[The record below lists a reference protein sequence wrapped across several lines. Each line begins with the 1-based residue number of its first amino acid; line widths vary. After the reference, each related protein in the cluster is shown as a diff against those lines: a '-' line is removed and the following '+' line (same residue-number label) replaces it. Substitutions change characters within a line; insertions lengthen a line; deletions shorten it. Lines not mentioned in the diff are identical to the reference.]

1 MNSLAAYSTWRAKSL
16 ATVRSSL
23 SSLRLT
29 APVVRH
35 WNHVVENSAVSGAV
49 CSAECHPF
57 SRMKCGATVTLNFRG
72 IYILQHWS
80 RFGDVRREASNP
92 TTKFCKY

>member
-1 MNSLAAYSTWRAKSL
+1 MQSGEVNSIKFPPAA
-16 ATVRSSL
+16 SS
-23 SSLRLT
+23 
-29 APVVRH
+29 
-35 WNHVVENSAVSGAV
+35 VVENSAVSGAPV

-72 IYILQHWS
+72 TFYNTGRYRNEEAVQ
-80 RFGDVRREASNP
+80 DVSREASNP